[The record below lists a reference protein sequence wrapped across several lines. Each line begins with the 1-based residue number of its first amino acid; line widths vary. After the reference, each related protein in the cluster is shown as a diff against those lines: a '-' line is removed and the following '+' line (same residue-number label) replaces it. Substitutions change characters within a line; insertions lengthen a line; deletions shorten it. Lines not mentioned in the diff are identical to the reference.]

1 MTRGPGAGG
10 EHPLADTA
18 VEALGGTPASVER
31 PPASPV
37 RGVLPPGLSRRVASF
52 DRAAERLFDQHLRDR
67 TVPDRVAF
75 LASSAGDFSLV
86 WHAAGALSALR
97 GPHHRRAWRRLA
109 IALAIESLVV
119 NWGIKSLFRRTRPVW
134 DQPRRFRLRQPRTS
148 SFPSGHATSGFL
160 AATLLADADARSPL
174 ASAWFVL
181 AAVVAGSRVHVRIHH
196 ASDVVAGAG
205 MGLLAGR
212 LVRRRWPLGTPGAVR
227 RRIS

>member
-1 MTRGPGAGG
+1 PQ
-10 EHPLADTA
+10 ADTA

-31 PPASPV
+31 PAASPV
-37 RGVLPPGLSRRVASF
+37 RRVLPPGLSRRVAAF

-67 TVPDRVAF
+67 AVPDRVAF

-86 WHAAGALSALR
+86 WHTAGALSALR

-119 NWGIKSLFRRTRPVW
+119 NWGIKSLFRRTRPAW
-134 DQPRRFRLRQPRTS
+134 DQPRPFRLREPRTS

-160 AATLLADADARSPL
+160 AATLLADADAGPAR
-174 ASAWFVL
+174 AWFLL

-205 MGLLAGR
+205 MGLAAGR
-212 LVRRRWPLGTPGAVR
+212 LVRRRWPLLASGAVR
-227 RRIS
+227 QRIS

>member
-119 NWGIKSLFRRTRPVW
+119 NWGIKSLFRRTRPAW
-134 DQPRRFRLRQPRTS
+134 DQPRPFRLRQPRTS
-148 SFPSGHATSGFL
+148 SFPSGHATSAFM
-160 AATLLADADARSPL
+160 AATLLADRRRSGPAWYAL
-174 ASAWFVL
+174 ATI
-181 AAVVAGSRVHVRIHH
+181 VATSRIHVRIHH
-196 ASDVVAGAG
+196 ASDVVAGAATG
-205 MGLLAGR
+205 VGFGR
-212 LVRRRWPLGTPGAVR
+212 LVRRVWPVG
-227 RRIS
+227 